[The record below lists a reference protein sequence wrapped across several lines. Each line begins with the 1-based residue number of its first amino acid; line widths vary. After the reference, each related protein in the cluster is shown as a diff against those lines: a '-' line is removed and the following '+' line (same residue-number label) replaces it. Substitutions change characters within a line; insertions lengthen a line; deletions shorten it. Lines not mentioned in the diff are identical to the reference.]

1 MKWKKEPVQK
11 LFQFFYK
18 NYTLGQERDT
28 PIFQIFKRNLRE
40 IYPQQLPEQLRA
52 DFRAGSLPLM
62 KYANILTFNWR
73 SITLFISILIG
84 LPWLYPAI
92 EITVFSLIFFYM
104 RGTHERLCL
113 KLNQKVLKGEYEA

>member
-1 MKWKKEPVQK
+1 
-11 LFQFFYK
+11 
-18 NYTLGQERDT
+18 
-28 PIFQIFKRNLRE
+28 
-40 IYPQQLPEQLRA
+40 
-52 DFRAGSLPLM
+52 M

-92 EITVFSLIFFYM
+92 EITVLSLIFFYM

-113 KLNQKVLKGEYEA
+113 KLNQKVLKGEYGA

>member
-1 MKWKKEPVQK
+1 M
-11 LFQFFYK
+11 
-18 NYTLGQERDT
+18 
-28 PIFQIFKRNLRE
+28 
-40 IYPQQLPEQLRA
+40 
-52 DFRAGSLPLM
+52 SL
-62 KYANILTFNWR
+62 T
-73 SITLFISILIG
+73 SVT

>member
-40 IYPQQLPEQLRA
+40 RYPQQLPEQLRA
-52 DFRAGSLPLM
+52 DFRACSLPLM

-104 RGTHERLCL
+104 RGTHGRLCL